1 MEFDVKDLS
10 VIDELENE
18 IGFFINKAKIGK
30 NLEDVELNLI
40 DLLDIQLYDFFIS
53 MKNYCNDKIISNDR
67 KTLLL
72 EVK

>member
-40 DLLDIQLYDFFIS
+40 DLLDI
-53 MKNYCNDKIISNDR
+53 
-67 KTLLL
+67 
-72 EVK
+72 

>member
-53 MKNYCNDKIISNDR
+53 MKNYCNDKINSNDR